1 MLGSVS
7 PFHRHG
13 DVFDLGSC
21 LTADRKTKQNARF
34 VNGNLLMRV
43 SCIAYMFFNGSG
55 LIEKPAYDRLF
66 MYPGGFSIIC
76 IDIFTSMFKSI
87 SLVKQTYILRLSV
100 ILYQ

>member
-1 MLGSVS
+1 VLGSVS
-7 PFHRHG
+7 PFYRYG
-13 DVFDLGSC
+13 DVFDSGSC
-21 LTADRKTKQNARF
+21 LTADRKTKQIARF

-43 SCIAYMFFNGSG
+43 SCIAYMFFFNGSG

-87 SLVKQTYILRLSV
+87 SLVK
-100 ILYQ
+100 